1 MKTIFLLIESFGPIT
16 VMVLAILYMVRRK
29 PGKIVRFE
37 DYEFNNKEKAKPTHN
52 ETRNQNSLNNNLFT
66 HPRRMVYHFGGE
78 NKK

>member
-37 DYEFNNKEKAKPTHN
+37 DYEFNNKEKSQTN
-52 ETRNQNSLNNNLFT
+52 TQ
-66 HPRRMVYHFGGE
+66 
-78 NKK
+78 